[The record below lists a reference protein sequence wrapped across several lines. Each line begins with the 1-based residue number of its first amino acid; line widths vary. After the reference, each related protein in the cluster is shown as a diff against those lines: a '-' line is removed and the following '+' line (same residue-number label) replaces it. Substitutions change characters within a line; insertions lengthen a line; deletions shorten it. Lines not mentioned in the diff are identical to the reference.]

1 MHGGGGGEKRRRNKS
16 RTRDSER
23 PSSLQVP
30 VIYPD
35 AGFIKDI
42 RKGLRR
48 GALLEIENKTHQ
60 KNQAPFIEIVT
71 NRLNYKQS
79 QAP

>member
-30 VIYPD
+30 VIYPET
-35 AGFIKDI
+35 GFIKDI
-42 RKGLRR
+42 RKGLIR
-48 GALLEIENKTHQ
+48 GG
-60 KNQAPFIEIVT
+60 PFS
-71 NRLNYKQS
+71 N
-79 QAP
+79 